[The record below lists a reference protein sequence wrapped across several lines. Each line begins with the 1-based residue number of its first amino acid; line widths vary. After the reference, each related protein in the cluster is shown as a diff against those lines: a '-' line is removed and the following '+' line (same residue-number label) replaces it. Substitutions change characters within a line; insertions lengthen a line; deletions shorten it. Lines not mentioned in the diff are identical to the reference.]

1 MCYYIFLFFA
11 SFYSK
16 CFVLTISLR
25 YVGYYILCITI
36 LNITINAKWTHSK
49 LWHACLCIFM
59 IICFLIFR
67 TKKTDINF
75 SNYRCSNKIN
85 PWCTMTFLTIFV
97 TCFWNVYRWK
107 HQPLLNNSYLA
118 IPVIQVNLSKDYL
131 NISNQNQNMK
141 QSNKLGL
148 VMSIYHKSAW
158 HIRNCVFIVYNK
170 HALLN

>member
-1 MCYYIFLFFA
+1 MQILLCRETLVIAVQGNIIEIVDNNYLLKNTPIYLCVMIY
-11 SFYSK
+11 SYVSPVFYSK

-75 SNYRCSNKIN
+75 SNDRCSNNNN
-85 PWCTMTFLTIFV
+85 PWCNMTFFTIYFYIY
-97 TCFWNVYRWK
+97 FYGWK
-107 HQPLLNNSYLA
+107 YQPLLNNSYLA
-118 IPVIQVNLSKDYL
+118 IR
-131 NISNQNQNMK
+131 ISI
-141 QSNKLGL
+141 L
-148 VMSIYHKSAW
+148 W
-158 HIRNCVFIVYNK
+158 T
-170 HALLN
+170 